1 MTKPSAANP
10 IGNPP
15 LPGWTASG
23 GLNWVGFLA
32 SRLNTSLLLTYN
44 FAYGGAT
51 TSADLV
57 KPYEPTVLSFVDQVR
72 EFGASVAAKPDYA
85 PWTADNALFGV
96 WIGVNDVGNTFWLG
110 NVSET
115 NLKIMD
121 VYFAQLQT
129 LYDAGARRFAI
140 LSVPRKSYVS
150 FIPICSLLSALFI
163 QTLPF

>member
-1 MTKPSAANP
+1 M
-10 IGNPP
+10 
-15 LPGWTASG
+15 
-23 GLNWVGFLA
+23 
-32 SRLNTSLLLTYN
+32 
-44 FAYGGAT
+44 
-51 TSADLV
+51 
-57 KPYEPTVLSFVDQVR
+57 DQVR

-129 LYDAGARRFAI
+129 LYEAGARRFAI
-140 LSVPRKSYVS
+140 LSVPRKPYVS
-150 FIPICSLLSALFI
+150 FIPICSLLFHFVYP
-163 QTLPF
+163 TPFFNT